1 MNADDDLDELIGID
15 MSDPR
20 EALAHDLVEADHEM
34 LEKLVD
40 LRKNVVKI
48 TASQV
53 AHDIGRNRSVITQ
66 FEKLTSDPR
75 LSTIRRYALAIGARI
90 THRVELVKA
99 TPRVAEFDETDAGDE
114 SANRLEEIRTALSRL
129 LEEREAANSMQLDK
143 YLEGLT
149 GHLVLPPGP
158 PGGIQWFQ
166 VSSGKTHSFVA
177 AHLQAYRQLT
187 SGAPVYSADR
197 EFNSGAS
204 LDAANSIE
212 VSMEA
217 TE

>member
-1 MNADDDLDELIGID
+1 MTANDDLNDLMGID

-20 EALAHDLVEADHEM
+20 EALAHDLVEADHQM

-90 THRVELVKA
+90 THHVELVNA
-99 TPRVAEFDETDAGDE
+99 TSRVAEFDETDAADE
-114 SANRLEEIRTALSRL
+114 SANHLEEVRTALSRL
-129 LEEREAANSMQLDK
+129 LEECGAANSTRLDVF
-143 YLEGLT
+143 LEGVT
-149 GHLVLPPGP
+149 GRPVLR
-158 PGGIQWFQ
+158 PGGVQWFQ
-166 VSSGKTHSFVA
+166 VSSWRTYSA
-177 AHLQAYRQLT
+177 QLT
-187 SGAPVYSADR
+187 SGAPVYSPNR
-197 EFNSGAS
+197 EFNSGVAPH
-204 LDAANSIE
+204 AANSME